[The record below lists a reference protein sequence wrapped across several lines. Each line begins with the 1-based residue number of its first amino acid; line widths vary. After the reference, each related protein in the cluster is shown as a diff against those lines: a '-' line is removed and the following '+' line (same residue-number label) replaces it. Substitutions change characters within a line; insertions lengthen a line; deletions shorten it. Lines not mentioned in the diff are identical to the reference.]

1 MIGFWSLKLETEDR
15 TIPPPFFFLALNLG
29 TSQTAINL
37 KTFLSKSVSIEMW
50 LNLSKSFL
58 TFKLVSLKKITIY
71 AVVIWVTESKNRF
84 YNLINYYQIYL
95 LNLVLEW
102 HYLYILSIKTSN
114 RASFLGFCDIES
126 FLEFYQSSTHNQ
138 NQWSV
143 IVD

>member
-1 MIGFWSLKLETEDR
+1 MKLRIEQS
-15 TIPPPFFFLALNLG
+15 PPFFLALNLG

-58 TFKLVSLKKITIY
+58 TFKLVSFKKITIY